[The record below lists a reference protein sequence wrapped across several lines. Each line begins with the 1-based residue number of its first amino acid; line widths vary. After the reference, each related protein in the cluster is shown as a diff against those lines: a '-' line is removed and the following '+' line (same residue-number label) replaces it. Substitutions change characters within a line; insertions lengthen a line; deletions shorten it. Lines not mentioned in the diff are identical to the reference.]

1 MSGHSKWN
9 NIKRKKEK
17 ADGAKAKIFTKIGRE
32 LAVAVKEG
40 GSADPAANSRL
51 RDAIAKAKAAN
62 VPNDNIDRIIK
73 KAAGDGNSDNY
84 ENITYEG
91 YGPSGVAVIVETL
104 TDNRNRTAADV
115 RHAFDKFG
123 GNLGTTGCVS
133 FMFNKKGVIV
143 IEKEGLDEDTVMTD
157 ALEAGAADFA
167 ADEDVFEITTEPDDF
182 SGVREDLE
190 KKGYEFVSADVE
202 MVPDTYTT
210 ITDEDTIV
218 KMQKMLDLLE
228 DNDDVQNVWH
238 NWDAPEEEEEEYMS
252 VRLLPKKQQS
262 LLLSPPCEISAGGY
276 NREKSER
283 KGECYATP
291 HRPAGFHPAGD
302 RPAALLGGGDH
313 CPPGRLRPPVRWKN
327 FSHLVLRAQH
337 PHPFE
342 LRVRHDAPGG
352 QGAGVLL
359 GGQQLRRQ
367 GGERCR
373 HHPHDF
379 RLRRHRR
386 HAPL

>member
-51 RDAIAKAKAAN
+51 KDCIAKAKAAN
-62 VPNDNIDRIIK
+62 VPNDNIERIIK
-73 KAAGDGNSDNY
+73 KAAGEGGSNNY
-84 ENITYEG
+84 EDVTYEG
-91 YGPSGVAVIVETL
+91 YGPSGVAVIVEAL

-143 IEKEGLDEDTVMTD
+143 IEREGLDEDTVMTD
-157 ALEAGAADFA
+157 ALEAGASDFA
-167 ADEDVFEITTEPDDF
+167 ADDDVFEISTDPADF

-190 KKGYEFVSADVE
+190 AKGYSFVSAEVE
-202 MVPDTYTT
+202 MVPDTYTK
-210 ITDEDTIV
+210 IEDPEVLV

-238 NWDAPEEEEEEYMS
+238 NWDAPEDEEEE
-252 VRLLPKKQQS
+252 
-262 LLLSPPCEISAGGY
+262 
-276 NREKSER
+276 
-283 KGECYATP
+283 
-291 HRPAGFHPAGD
+291 
-302 RPAALLGGGDH
+302 
-313 CPPGRLRPPVRWKN
+313 
-327 FSHLVLRAQH
+327 
-337 PHPFE
+337 
-342 LRVRHDAPGG
+342 
-352 QGAGVLL
+352 
-359 GGQQLRRQ
+359 
-367 GGERCR
+367 
-373 HHPHDF
+373 
-379 RLRRHRR
+379 
-386 HAPL
+386 